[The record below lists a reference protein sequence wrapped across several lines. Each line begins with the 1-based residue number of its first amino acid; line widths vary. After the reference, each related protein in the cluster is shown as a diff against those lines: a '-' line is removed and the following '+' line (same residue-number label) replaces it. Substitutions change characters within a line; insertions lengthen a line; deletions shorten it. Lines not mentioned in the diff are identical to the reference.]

1 MGVGGGDGGCDAEEG
16 DEEHEAAAVNGE
28 EGRRKSDGPFPWS
41 QAQTQQGPMGEP
53 FNLKIR
59 KIIFKCLIFLKK
71 SSDVANGVSYKH
83 AKF

>member
-1 MGVGGGDGGCDAEEG
+1 MVKI
-16 DEEHEAAAVNGE
+16 

-59 KIIFKCLIFLKK
+59 KNHISMFIFFKK